1 MANGACDIC
10 GRPATARVRASVN
23 GRVQNMELCDQH
35 YSEMARRSG
44 RSASPLESLFGRR
57 SLLDEFF
64 GESGFGSLFG
74 DSPLR
79 GGTLGSMGDGDDAVV
94 DATFGEGAPRRGSR
108 RGGGRTIA
116 DRLSEQGNKLL
127 QDAAQKAGEFGRSEV
142 DTEHLLLA
150 LTSSDVVKTI
160 LEQFKVDVDDLRRQ
174 IEKEA
179 KRGDAKT
186 EGEIG
191 VSPRLKDAL
200 NRAFIASNEL
210 GHSYVGPEHLLI
222 GLAEEGEGLAAVD
235 RTVEL
240 HAVLVRRLLVVQP
253 AGVVH
258 GDIAA
263 AGRHGTGACEGV
275 DTLEFCDAAAWRRD
289 GGGAGGEQEQRSGEQ
304 QGTHRRVHPRGE
316 RRAG

>member
-116 DRLSEQGNKLL
+116 DRLSEPPLG
-127 QDAAQKAGEFGRSEV
+127 
-142 DTEHLLLA
+142 A
-150 LTSSDVVKTI
+150 LGFT
-160 LEQFKVDVDDLRRQ
+160 
-174 IEKEA
+174 
-179 KRGDAKT
+179 
-186 EGEIG
+186 
-191 VSPRLKDAL
+191 
-200 NRAFIASNEL
+200 
-210 GHSYVGPEHLLI
+210 
-222 GLAEEGEGLAAVD
+222 
-235 RTVEL
+235 
-240 HAVLVRRLLVVQP
+240 
-253 AGVVH
+253 
-258 GDIAA
+258 
-263 AGRHGTGACEGV
+263 
-275 DTLEFCDAAAWRRD
+275 
-289 GGGAGGEQEQRSGEQ
+289 
-304 QGTHRRVHPRGE
+304 
-316 RRAG
+316 

>member
-10 GRPATARVRASVN
+10 SRPATARVRASVN

-35 YSEMARRSG
+35 YSEIARRSG
-44 RSASPLESLFGRR
+44 RSASPLESLFGRH

-64 GESGFGSLFG
+64 GESGFGNLFG
-74 DSPLR
+74 DSRLR

-94 DATFGEGAPRRGSR
+94 DATFGEGAPRSTPR

-150 LTSSDVVKTI
+150 LTPSDVVKTI

-186 EGEIG
+186 EGEIS

-200 NRAFIASNEL
+200 NRAFIA
-210 GHSYVGPEHLLI
+210 
-222 GLAEEGEGLAAVD
+222 
-235 RTVEL
+235 
-240 HAVLVRRLLVVQP
+240 
-253 AGVVH
+253 
-258 GDIAA
+258 
-263 AGRHGTGACEGV
+263 
-275 DTLEFCDAAAWRRD
+275 
-289 GGGAGGEQEQRSGEQ
+289 
-304 QGTHRRVHPRGE
+304 
-316 RRAG
+316 